1 MSHDVLLK
9 GPEQVN
15 DRPVRLTRFDD
26 EAGNEIAVSDRT
38 TLRASITI
46 PDVEHGHVSANNW
59 EYSRCQIEYA

>member
-38 TLRASITI
+38 TLRGLSQFLTSNTVTCRKQLGILKMS
-46 PDVEHGHVSANNW
+46 D
-59 EYSRCQIEYA
+59 